1 MVLRVYVISGTTKD
15 GLKSFMLYLTG
26 VALRP
31 PSCFT
36 TTIPIMAHNAGD
48 NRTLSVTSLNSDKG
62 GAALQSHC
70 RVSTGKRSQG
80 QRRREIA
87 GSAQTRDRRINASE
101 NSQDPQ
107 EHHMEESRFSQWLHL
122 LGLLALSYLVLKQV
136 WTLLS
141 GVRNHLLSRW
151 WRTNLK
157 QYGGWADYI
166 EYILLT
172 SPTVVTGA
180 TDGIGK
186 AYAMELARRGFDV
199 VLISRK
205 EEKLE
210 KVAKEIEKQ
219 TQQKTK
225 IIQVDFTGGSDIYPK
240 VEKALKDLDIGLLVN
255 NVGMSLG
262 IPGRFLDTPDLNQRI
277 EDIMNCNV
285 FSMVH
290 MTRIVL
296 PGMVRRKRGVIINVS
311 SATGARPFPM
321 VAMYGSTKVFMDFF
335 SRSLN
340 FEYRRDGIIVQSV
353 LAHLVSTNMAHNPE
367 PTILVKSS
375 EEFAWEALNT
385 VGYTHRTHGCIS
397 HAIQGY
403 IMDLL
408 LTDAFMNSQ
417 ICRSIAGWVWRRI
430 L

>member
-1 MVLRVYVISGTTKD
+1 
-15 GLKSFMLYLTG
+15 
-26 VALRP
+26 
-31 PSCFT
+31 
-36 TTIPIMAHNAGD
+36 
-48 NRTLSVTSLNSDKG
+48 
-62 GAALQSHC
+62 
-70 RVSTGKRSQG
+70 
-80 QRRREIA
+80 
-87 GSAQTRDRRINASE
+87 
-101 NSQDPQ
+101 
-107 EHHMEESRFSQWLHL
+107 MEESRFSQWLHL

-157 QYGGWADYI
+157 QYGGWA
-166 EYILLT
+166 
-172 SPTVVTGA
+172 GKR
-180 TDGIGK
+180 DGWQSGLGK
-186 AYAMELARRGFDV
+186 EYAMEVIARRGFDV
-199 VLISRK
+199 VLLSRK

-210 KVAKEIEKQ
+210 KVAKEMEKQ
-219 TQQKTK
+219 TQRKTK
-225 IIQVDFTGGSDIYPK
+225 IIQVDFTGRSEIYLK
-240 VEKALKDLDIGLLVN
+240 MEKGLKDLDIGLLVN

-262 IPGRFLDTPDLNQRI
+262 VTRRFLDTPDLNKRI
-277 EDIMNCNV
+277 ENIMNCNV
-285 FSMVH
+285 FFVLH

-296 PGMVRRKRGVIINVS
+296 PGMVRRKRGVIINLS
-311 SATGARPFPM
+311 SCAGARPYPL
-321 VAMYGSTKVFMDFF
+321 VTMYGCTKVFVDFF

-340 FEYRRDGIIVQSV
+340 FEYRSDGIIVQSV
-353 LAHLVSTNMAHNPE
+353 LPHLVSTNMMPIPANN
-367 PTILVKSS
+367 ILVKSS

-408 LTDAFMNSQ
+408 LTETVTNSQ